1 MPETTGS
8 NKSELNTN
16 SSHMVRHAL
25 FMMAGTFAS
34 RILGLLREIM
44 TAAYFGA
51 TAQLDAFNI
60 AYTLSNLSRQLLAEG
75 ALSAAFVPVFSN
87 VLAEKG
93 KEKAF
98 SLARQAMSILM
109 TAAFI
114 VTVAGIAVSPALVSL
129 MAPGFDSE
137 SSALATNLTR
147 LLFPFLFIISIAALA
162 MGMLNSLGSFFV
174 PSLAPAFSNL
184 SFLII
189 LPFLIPFF
197 GVYGLAVAVLVGGVL
212 NFLSQWLWS
221 KKTGVVLL
229 PEKPDF
235 SDPNLKKM
243 TRLFFPYAIG
253 LSMNQLNPILSRMFA
268 SFLEEGA
275 ISALNYA
282 NRIIQLPLGLFVIAV
297 SQAVLPQLSRIP
309 KSDIKSFGETLSDA
323 LRFVLFIV
331 LPASIVSFVYSDE
344 IVHLLFV
351 RGAFGE
357 SAWTATS
364 TALKMSVLGLPG
376 MACSTVV
383 MRGLYALGLAKG
395 ALFNTFISVVC
406 TLVSS
411 LILLKPLGLAGLAAA
426 PSIAFTIASAAG
438 IFQISKELSKKQK
451 EQSSSTV
458 KFSHPFSIP
467 RNWIIKITLCLLA
480 LTAYMLLLN
489 ELLTYDTSS
498 AFTARAALMFL
509 ILTSGVLMYALIAY
523 LLKFDELRWLRRAI
537 TREKHTPPHKDK

>member
-1 MPETTGS
+1 MPETKGS
-8 NKSELNTN
+8 NSSKLNTN

-87 VLAEKG
+87 VLAENG
-93 KEKAF
+93 KDKAF

-114 VTVAGIAVSPALVSL
+114 VTVLGIAVSPLLVSL
-129 MAPGFDSE
+129 MAPGFDGE
-137 SSALATNLTR
+137 SSALAANLTR
-147 LLFPFLFIISIAALA
+147 LMFPFLFIISIAALT
-162 MGMLNSLGSFFV
+162 MGVLNSLGSFFV

-197 GVYGLAVAVLVGGVL
+197 GIYGLAFAVLIGGSL
-212 NFLSQWLWS
+212 NLASQWLWS
-221 KKTGVVLL
+221 KKTGAVLL
-229 PEKPDF
+229 PEKPDLN
-235 SDPNLKKM
+235 DPNLKKM
-243 TRLFFPYAIG
+243 MRLFLPYAIG
-253 LSMNQLNPILSRMFA
+253 LSLNQLNPILSRMFA

-282 NRIIQLPLGLFVIAV
+282 NRILQLPLGLFVIAV

-309 KSDIKSFGETLSDA
+309 KTDTGAFGQTLSDA

-331 LPASIVSFVYSDE
+331 LPVTIANFIYSDE
-344 IVHLLFV
+344 IVHLIFV

-357 SAWTATS
+357 SAWAATS
-364 TALKMSVLGLPG
+364 IALKMSIWGLPG

-395 ALFNTFISVVC
+395 AFYNTLISVIC

-411 LILLKPLGLAGLAAA
+411 LLLIKPFGLAGLAAA

-438 IFQISKELSKKQK
+438 IYAISKELNKISKNHEENGAREKGA
-451 EQSSSTV
+451 
-458 KFSHPFSIP
+458 SHFSISK
-467 RNWIIKITLCLLA
+467 NWMIKIAFCLLA
-480 LTAYMLLLN
+480 LTGFMLLLKYMIG
-489 ELLTYDTSS
+489 YDTNS
-498 AFTARAALMFL
+498 AFTYRALL
-509 ILTSGVLMYALIAY
+509 ILFIFASGAAAYAILTII
-523 LLKFDELRWLRRAI
+523 LKFDEWHWLRGAMR
-537 TREKHTPPHKDK
+537 TNKTDNHP